1 MLVYK
6 KEKQIIHGESD
17 RFLFLLFKESVALR
31 IAPLLRSS
39 RNSDGHSESADLP
52 CGKSLLPHVLGGC
65 QGDWRFHASMNA
77 GLFDTLATTNFFEP
91 LLTLI

>member
-77 GLFDTLATTNFFEP
+77 GLFDTLATTNFSAL
-91 LLTLI
+91 LLTSV